1 MILIMLLGVLKT
13 GPYNLSFNLSQFNFT
28 IENGYDRIRGI
39 DMLSTTDTGAPE
51 LPVKSLNFIHPNG
64 TRVKDIEILSLS
76 LIPVEGTYN
85 IYPAQPP
92 IRLDGSGIPL

>member
-1 MILIMLLGVLKT
+1 MLYAVLNV

-39 DMLSTTDTGAPE
+39 DMLSTADTGAPE

-64 TRVKDIEILSLS
+64 TSWKGSENDCRWDI
-76 LIPVEGTYN
+76 
-85 IYPAQPP
+85 
-92 IRLDGSGIPL
+92 